1 MELENLDFE
10 TADSLDMAF
19 ACSALFDQYDESS
32 ISEVYDECENLYPSL
47 G

>member
-1 MELENLDFE
+1 MEFENIDFE

-19 ACSALFDQYDESS
+19 ACSALFDQYDELGAA
-32 ISEVYDECENLYPSL
+32 EVFDECENLYPSL